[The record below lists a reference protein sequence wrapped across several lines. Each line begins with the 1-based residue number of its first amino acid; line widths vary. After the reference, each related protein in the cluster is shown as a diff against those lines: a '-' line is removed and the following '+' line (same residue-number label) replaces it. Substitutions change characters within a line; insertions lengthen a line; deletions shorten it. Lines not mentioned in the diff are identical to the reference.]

1 MFEAMIEALQIS
13 WVAKLT
19 TDTLWGFPI
28 NEIIHI
34 LSVSVVVG
42 VTVVY
47 AVNTLIQNSLE
58 PRVLRR
64 YATPF
69 FIAAFVIA
77 LLTGF
82 VFFAAWPERYLTNTA
97 FLVKLILLAVL
108 LALNTFI
115 WRAHHSENINRTTKV
130 CAWISLIVALAT
142 IAAGRLIAYLA

>member
-1 MFEAMIEALQIS
+1 MFETMMEALQVS

-42 VTVVY
+42 VAVVY

-58 PRVLRR
+58 ARVLRR

-69 FIAAFVIA
+69 FVIAFVIA

-82 VFFAAWPERYLTNTA
+82 VFFAAWPERYLTNSA
-97 FLVKLILLAVL
+97 FLVKLVLLAVL
-108 LALNTFI
+108 LTLNVFI
-115 WRAHHSENINRTTKV
+115 WRAHHSENISRATKA
-130 CAWISLIVALAT
+130 CAWVSLIVALAT
-142 IAAGRLIAYLA
+142 IAAGRLIAYVA